1 MPKRGQHDDSPGDA
15 RKPFSDV
22 GGPAGKHAQ
31 SHDVRAEALTNPEGI
46 EHPEAEFAGDLAPET
61 PTAAPRGHSHA
72 DESRFAID
80 DKALHERLPNLTD
93 DELAR
98 LPVVRAGTALDQG
111 GVYLDLN
118 DPRRQPFKAIGG
130 ERAEKRNRCGLPP
143 VEPTGR
149 PGEHTGHRAS
159 RDAGADSGPGLRT
172 CKPRDERNRL
182 RLSCVALTRYSAPFP
197 SPISNMWEWV
207 QAGTMPAR

>member
-15 RKPFSDV
+15 RKRFSDV

-72 DESRFAID
+72 DESRLAID

-130 ERAEKRNRCGLPP
+130 ERAEKRNRYIAKHDVDYRLW
-143 VEPTGR
+143 
-149 PGEHTGHRAS
+149 
-159 RDAGADSGPGLRT
+159 
-172 CKPRDERNRL
+172 NRL
-182 RLSCVALTRYSAPFP
+182 
-197 SPISNMWEWV
+197 
-207 QAGTMPAR
+207 AGQESTPVIERPATQEQTADQG